1 MGLKI
6 NRKKPKSFYVEKAL
20 REQNATLRVIIR
32 EMHKLSLEQSAFTH
46 GILVCKLIDSSS
58 ENRAYEKATA
68 IMGQGMTSI
77 TRLATQ
83 DVVGRGLQHSS

>member
-6 NRKKPKSFYVEKAL
+6 NRKKPESFYVEKAL
-20 REQNATLRVIIR
+20 REQNAKLREIIK
-32 EMHKLSLEQSAFTH
+32 EMHALCREQSSFMH
-46 GILVCKLIDSSS
+46 GVIVCELIDNPS

-68 IMGQGMTSI
+68 VMGHGMTAI

-83 DVVGRGLQHSS
+83 DVVGK